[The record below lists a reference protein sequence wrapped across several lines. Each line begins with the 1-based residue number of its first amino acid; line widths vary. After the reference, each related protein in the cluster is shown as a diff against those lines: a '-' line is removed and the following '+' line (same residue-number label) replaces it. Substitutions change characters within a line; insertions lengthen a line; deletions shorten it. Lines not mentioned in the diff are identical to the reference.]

1 MSVSPSP
8 DVPRPLSLP
17 AGSAATGRVITLA
30 PSVVLGF
37 TGLLS
42 LFFSRELGA
51 VAALGFLV
59 SAMGLLVLS
68 PRDTIRSLW
77 AEPLFLLL
85 IGWCLVSFLWSQH
98 PPQTL
103 RYAIQLA
110 VTLSFA
116 IVLAYRL
123 TPSAFLKV
131 AASAHLVAGLASL
144 ASGRTRGDGM
154 GFLGIFGSK
163 NALAGAAGLLLI
175 AGLSLLSDRN
185 LPRRWRVIGA
195 LCLGVGGLLVVL
207 AQSVG
212 TMAAVG
218 MVLGLYALVLV
229 LRRMPPVTRLV
240 AVTLGLLGL
249 ALLVLL
255 AWTYADE
262 LGRLMLDK
270 TGKDVT
276 LTGRTDLWAIAWT
289 EITRRPL
296 LGTGF
301 QAFWVVG
308 DSLPEQI
315 WAEFGIGSRSGFNFH
330 NTLINN
336 AVEIGLPGAAL
347 QAVLLFGALPPLL
360 AWSMRANSAGPL
372 FLTLILG
379 RQVVLMGIEV
389 TFFQQFDTSTVL
401 TATAIAYAHRYRR
414 ETAAARPSRR
424 RRLMPRGLQPS

>member
-1 MSVSPSP
+1 MSVSPST

-17 AGSAATGRVITLA
+17 AGAAQAGPVVTLA

-98 PPQTL
+98 PSQTL
-103 RYAIQLA
+103 RYGIQLA
-110 VTLSFA
+110 ATLGFA
-116 IVLAYRL
+116 IMLAYRL

-131 AASAHLVAGLASL
+131 AASSYLIAGLASI
-144 ASGRTRGDGM
+144 ASGRTRLDGG

-163 NALAGAAGLLLI
+163 NALAGAAGMLMI
-175 AGLSLLSDRN
+175 AGLCLLSDRH
-185 LPRRWRVIGA
+185 LPRLWRAVGA
-195 LCLGVGGLLVVL
+195 LCLGVGAVLVAL

-212 TMAAVG
+212 TVAAVAV
-218 MVLGLYALVLV
+218 VLGLYALVLM
-229 LRRMPPVTRLV
+229 LRRLPPVTRLV

-255 AWTYADE
+255 VSAYADE

-276 LTGRTDLWAIAWT
+276 LTGRTDLWAIART
-289 EITRRPL
+289 EIARRPL

-301 QAFWVVG
+301 QAFWVRG
-308 DSLPEQI
+308 DPLPEQI
-315 WAEFGIGSRSGFNFH
+315 WADFGIASRSGFNFH

-347 QAVLLFGALPPLL
+347 QAILLFGALPPLL

-379 RQVVLMGIEV
+379 RQMVLMGIEV
-389 TFFQQFDTSTVL
+389 TFFLQFDAATVL

-414 ETAAARPSRR
+414 EAAAAGPSRR
-424 RRLMPRGLQPS
+424 RPLTPRGPRLS